1 MAQIAVKTNNRA
13 VGGGAIITEEQK
25 QEEAEAKKKDGKDIF
40 TEDEINIA
48 AEVRPDD
55 RP

>member
-1 MAQIAVKTNNRA
+1 MQ
-13 VGGGAIITEEQK
+13 
-25 QEEAEAKKKDGKDIF
+25 KKKAEGKDIW
-40 TEDEINIA
+40 TEEEINIA